1 MIFIVLQYILIFD
14 KKIFQIN
21 VNIYNLSISVFFII
35 SLPFFVNS
43 VHKAP
48 NIVRNPFNDV
58 GKNGIPRPILTPC
71 STLAMVSISVLSN
84 LLSFSNCSSDIIP

>member
-21 VNIYNLSISVFFII
+21 VNNYNLSNSFNNTEYCSSEIPPRRRSSFNTGNNVFFII

-43 VHKAP
+43 GHKAP
-48 NIVRNPFNDV
+48 NIVPNPFNDV
-58 GKNGIPRPILTPC
+58 GKNGIP
-71 STLAMVSISVLSN
+71 
-84 LLSFSNCSSDIIP
+84 